1 MGLPLW
7 LNTWNYFQVTASG
20 DLEAFPDHM
29 TCQGQETRQGE
40 ELVKN
45 EVVLLE
51 LRVMARDELFLIN
64 QGNIESQTKHLQL
77 PLYERRAA
85 RRLQRIEF

>member
-1 MGLPLW
+1 M
-7 LNTWNYFQVTASG
+7 SG
-20 DLEAFPDHM
+20 
-29 TCQGQETRQGE
+29 TRIRQGE

-64 QGNIESQTKHLQL
+64 QGNIESQTVHAQ
-77 PLYERRAA
+77 
-85 RRLQRIEF
+85 

>member
-1 MGLPLW
+1 M
-7 LNTWNYFQVTASG
+7 Q
-20 DLEAFPDHM
+20 
-29 TCQGQETRQGE
+29 
-40 ELVKN
+40 N

-51 LRVMARDELFLIN
+51 LRVIVRDELFLIN

-85 RRLQRIEF
+85 RRLPRPTCGGTG

>member
-1 MGLPLW
+1 MTGADCRGMVRRQEYIPEGQAVGLPLR

-29 TCQGQETRQGE
+29 TCQGQETRHGE

-51 LRVMARDELFLIN
+51 LRVMVRDEMFLIN
-64 QGNIESQTKHLQL
+64 
-77 PLYERRAA
+77 
-85 RRLQRIEF
+85 